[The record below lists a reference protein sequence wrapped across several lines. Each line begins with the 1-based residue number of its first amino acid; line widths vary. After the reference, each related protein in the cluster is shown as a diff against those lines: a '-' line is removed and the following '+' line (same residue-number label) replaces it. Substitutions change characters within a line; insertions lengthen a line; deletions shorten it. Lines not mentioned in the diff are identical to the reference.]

1 MLLLVLFLSLLN
13 YIGSIVP
20 TLDYAEMKTKQNM
33 TFNKQILFALSIAL
47 MAMVSCST
55 VKDIAYFQNKV
66 VNEPE
71 AIDKHAGIVIQAKD
85 MLSIVVSSRNP
96 ELVAMFNLPVVSYQ
110 AGSEVVNTGYNQ
122 RLMGYV
128 VDNDGFIDFPV
139 LGPIKV
145 AGLTRWELSELIKNK
160 LLNDGLLTDAVVTV
174 EFMNFKVSVIGEV
187 NAPGTYSLQNDKVT
201 ILQAISLARD
211 LTIFGQRE
219 NVCVIREREGERI
232 IYEINLCDVSMFNS
246 PAYYLQQND
255 VVYVQPSEVK
265 ARQSTT
271 DDKALRMTSIFVSG
285 GSLLVSVAALI
296 VNLLNVGN

>member
-1 MLLLVLFLSLLN
+1 MLLLVLFLSLCN
-13 YIGSIVP
+13 YIGGIVP
-20 TLDYAEMKTKQNM
+20 TLDYAEMQTKQNM

-145 AGLTRWELSELIKNK
+145 VGLTRWELSELIKNK

-285 GSLLVSVAALI
+285 GSLLVSIAALI
-296 VNLLNVGN
+296 VNLIR

>member
-1 MLLLVLFLSLLN
+1 MNLKRIYSF
-13 YIGSIVP
+13 
-20 TLDYAEMKTKQNM
+20 A
-33 TFNKQILFALSIAL
+33 ILAIMVALT
-47 MAMVSCST
+47 SCGT

-66 VNEPE
+66 VNQPE
-71 AIDKHAGIVIQAKD
+71 AIDKHAGIVIQPKD
-85 MLSIVVSSRNP
+85 MLSIVVSSRTP
-96 ELVAMFNLPVVSYQ
+96 ELVAMFNLPVISYQ
-110 AGSEVVNTGYNQ
+110 AGSEIVSGAGQQ

-128 VDNDGFIDFPV
+128 VDNDGYIDFPV

-160 LLNDGLLTDAVVTV
+160 LIKDGLLTDAVVTV

-187 NAPGTYSLQNDKVT
+187 NSPGTYTLTNDKVT

-219 NVCVIREREGERI
+219 NVCVIREREGERV

-255 VVYVQPSEVK
+255 VVYVQPSQVK

-296 VNLLNVGN
+296 VNLIN

>member
-1 MLLLVLFLSLLN
+1 MISRKNVIFAVCAFVLMLS
-13 YIGSIVP
+13 SCAAP
-20 TLDYAEMKTKQNM
+20 QN
-33 TFNKQILFALSIAL
+33 
-47 MAMVSCST
+47 
-55 VKDIAYFQNKV
+55 IAYFQNKV
-66 VNEPE
+66 VDQPE
-71 AIDKHAGIVIQAKD
+71 EIDKHAGIVIQPKD

-110 AGSEVVNTGYNQ
+110 AGSEVVTGGYQQ

-128 VDNDGFIDFPV
+128 VDNEGYIDFPV

-145 AGLTRWELSELIKNK
+145 SGLTRWELSELIKDK
-160 LLNDGLLTDAVVTV
+160 LVKEGLLTDAVVTV

-187 NAPGTYSLQNDKVT
+187 SAPGTYTIEGDKVT

-219 NVCVIREREGERI
+219 NVTVIRERDGQRI
-232 IYEINLCDVSMFNS
+232 IYEVNLCDADLFKS

-255 VVYVQPSEVK
+255 VVYVQPSEIK

-271 DDKALRMTSIFVSG
+271 DEKALRLTSILVSS
-285 GSLLVSVAALI
+285 GSLLVSIASLI
-296 VNLLNVGN
+296 VNLIN